1 MTGYGRGQASDGDA
15 RVSVEVTGVNRK
27 QRDIRFSLP
36 RELGS
41 LEPLLTARVQK
52 STGRGC
58 LTVSLSYELAP
69 EHRKAQLSVDT
80 DLAAHA
86 VQRLTELADR
96 VGIDPRL
103 SLSDVLALPGVVV
116 SDEQRL
122 PVDELTH
129 LALAALDAALVELR
143 EMQAREGTA
152 LQHDLDER
160 CRAFRGLLTEI
171 RAKDGDVLLHYQ
183 RQLRER
189 VRQLG
194 VEVKLDDS
202 KLAKEAAFLAERS
215 DITEE
220 IVRIESHLDQ
230 MCELLW
236 GEEPAGRPLDFLCQE
251 LSREINTLAAK
262 TRSTTVSQLALT
274 FKNELGKVRE
284 QVANVE

>member
-1 MTGYGRGQASDGDA
+1 MTGYGRGRAEDGAA
-15 RVSVEVTGVNRK
+15 RVSVEVSGVNRK

-41 LEPLLTARVQK
+41 LEPLLAARVQK
-52 STGRGC
+52 AIGRGC

-69 EHRKAQLSVDT
+69 EHRNARLSVDT

-122 PVDELTH
+122 PVDELTQ
-129 LALAALDAALVELR
+129 LALSALDAALGELR
-143 EMQAREGTA
+143 EMQAREGA
-152 LQHDLDER
+152 VLQRDLDGR
-160 CRAFRGLLTEI
+160 CQVLRGLLGQMRE
-171 RAKDGDVLLHYQ
+171 KDGDVLLHYQ

-194 VEVKLDDS
+194 VEVDLDDT
-202 KLAKEAAFLAERS
+202 KLAKEAVFLAERS

-230 MCELLW
+230 MDGLL
-236 GEEPAGRPLDFLCQE
+236 GREEAPGRPLDFLCQE
-251 LSREINTLAAK
+251 LGREINTLAAK
-262 TRSTTVSQLALT
+262 ARSTAVSQLALA